1 MVVYAGL
8 GGVQKPDINQFF
20 PSALQTICFL
30 CVLHFI
36 HVKRIEAMKTKIYA
50 LLAVMILAFTFS
62 TPVSARLAEENPHS
76 KTELT
81 EAEVEARLVE
91 MRARV
96 AEIKAMDRS
105 SMSKEERRALR
116 KELREMNKQAR
127 SWGSG
132 GVYLSV
138 GAIII
143 IILVLILIL

>member
-1 MVVYAGL
+1 
-8 GGVQKPDINQFF
+8 
-20 PSALQTICFL
+20 
-30 CVLHFI
+30 
-36 HVKRIEAMKTKIYA
+36 MKTKIYA
-50 LLAVMILAFTFS
+50 LLAVMMLAFTFS
-62 TPVSARLAEENPHS
+62 APASARTEEENPGN

-81 EAEVEARLVE
+81 QAEIDARLTE

-105 SMSKEERRALR
+105 SLSKEERRALR
-116 KELREMNKQAR
+116 KELREMNRQAR